1 MNEIAEIYKKYNVFN
16 RFFDFP
22 ISGNYTQDEF
32 PGGVVEILNM
42 VKKDILYKYEEEP
55 NIIIAIGSGNI
66 NNKTGCEEYTILYA
80 PFTKV
85 PDILILLYDEAEV
98 QHIYSEL
105 IQMYE
110 EHGDNKLQFVFA
122 VSLQHDYNC
131 IFQISN

>member
-1 MNEIAEIYKKYNVFN
+1 M
-16 RFFDFP
+16 
-22 ISGNYTQDEF
+22 
-32 PGGVVEILNM
+32 
-42 VKKDILYKYEEEP
+42 YKYEEP

-66 NNKTGCEEYTILYA
+66 NDKTGCELYTILYA

-85 PDILILLYDEAEV
+85 PDILILVYDDAEV

-110 EHGDNKLQFVFA
+110 AHEDNKLQFVFA